1 MERYEEAVFAAEHLC
16 KEYRHTAALRDVTI
30 TIPRGQIYGLIGE
43 NGAGKTTLLRIL
55 CGLTRPTRG
64 RVVLFGAADAA
75 GQEKM
80 RRRMG
85 CLVDG
90 PALYTDLTAWQ
101 NLKVQCLQRGLAE
114 TAIAPT
120 LQLVGL
126 ETAGGKP
133 AGKFSLGMRQR
144 LGLAI
149 ALLGKPEF
157 LVLDEPLNGLD
168 PMGIQELRHLLK
180 RLNREQGMTILLSS
194 HILSELHQLATG
206 YGILHRG
213 RLLEQL
219 TAEELDA
226 RCRKYL
232 LVRTDR
238 DRQAADILGRMFP
251 KAHCQATAEGLR
263 LTPVRADAAA
273 AVSGVLVE
281 NGLQVQELAVR
292 SEGLEAYFTAL
303 VGGDGH
309 ADAG

>member
-126 ETAGGKP
+126 EAAGGKP

-144 LGLAI
+144 LGLAQAI
-149 ALLGKPEF
+149 MEDPPILL
-157 LVLDEPLNGLD
+157 LDEPMNGLD
-168 PMGIQELRHLLK
+168 EAGIQFVRELLQ
-180 RLNREQGMTILLSS
+180 RLRNHGKLILMAS
-194 HILSELHQLATG
+194 HMKED
-206 YGILHRG
+206 
-213 RLLEQL
+213 
-219 TAEELDA
+219 LDVLCDEIY
-226 RCRKYL
+226 R
-232 LVRTDR
+232 V
-238 DRQAADILGRMFP
+238 
-251 KAHCQATAEGLR
+251 HEGSLF
-263 LTPVRADAAA
+263 
-273 AVSGVLVE
+273 
-281 NGLQVQELAVR
+281 LQC
-292 SEGLEAYFTAL
+292 
-303 VGGDGH
+303 
-309 ADAG
+309 